1 MNKYKKEEAKIE
13 VNYLKELREKSST
26 GIDEHI
32 KECAETSR
40 KELDDFVKKT

>member
-1 MNKYKKEEAKIE
+1 MNKDKKEEAKIE
-13 VNYLKELREKSST
+13 DNYLKELHEKSST
-26 GIDEHI
+26 GIDEYI